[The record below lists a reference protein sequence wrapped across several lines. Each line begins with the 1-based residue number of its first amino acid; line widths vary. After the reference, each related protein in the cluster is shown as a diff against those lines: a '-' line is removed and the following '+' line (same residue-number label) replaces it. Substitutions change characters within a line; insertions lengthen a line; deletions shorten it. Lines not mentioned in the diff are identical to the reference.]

1 MHIEQVQGLHG
12 VKDFEKKDQVHQGSN
27 QPPAKRWSCDAA
39 HPGLDALGGMQVS
52 IKLVAQFGH
61 QRTAQGVGIPWVI
74 ALLEG
79 STLIGKWWCGVED
92 IFEQKAQIQVLDT
105 GVAPTCIHHG
115 VGGHLVEDCG
125 LNVFIGVTRDIAQT
139 HRVKL

>member
-12 VKDFEKKDQVHQGSN
+12 VKDFEKKDQVHQGSKE
-27 QPPAKRWSCDAA
+27 PPSKRWSCDAT

-61 QRTAQGVGIPWVI
+61 QSASQWIGVTGIV

-79 STLIGKWWCGVED
+79 RTL
-92 IFEQKAQIQVLDT
+92 
-105 GVAPTCIHHG
+105 
-115 VGGHLVEDCG
+115 VGEWG
-125 LNVFIGVTRDIAQT
+125 
-139 HRVKL
+139 